1 MSYDLGELPKLLNDL
16 YDVVSRLEAI
26 APGRKFTPDG
36 HLVGSIGETVAAYAY
51 GLELLPASVKQHDA
65 RTRDGRCVQ
74 IKLTQGTSVALSYDC
89 EHLLVLQLSRSTG
102 FIEVY
107 NGPGAPVWQEIES
120 KAAVGRQRQITLSR
134 LRTFPPIAARDQ
146 PYPSI
151 PSPAAAAHSRHRHD
165 KRIRPGD
172 HGGEGY
178 LLTMPR
184 PATVPISRTKWAILF
199 SEQGGCC
206 AGCFKRLDDD
216 VHVDH
221 VMPLARGGYDVFENL
236 QLLHA
241 RCNLVKGDMGPAAWF
256 ARQKRWLLA
265 ETAQIRRRQMLVTL
279 DPALVTRAAGHGEEG
294 TPAGV
299 GNHRRRRTAIARRTL
314 V

>member
-120 KAAVGRQRQITLSR
+120 KAAVGRQRQITLSG
-134 LRTFPPIAARDQ
+134 LRTFPRSQHAI
-146 PYPSI
+146 S
-151 PSPAAAAHSRHRHD
+151 
-165 KRIRPGD
+165 RIRP
-172 HGGEGY
+172 
-178 LLTMPR
+178 
-184 PATVPISRTKWAILF
+184 F
-199 SEQGGCC
+199 
-206 AGCFKRLDDD
+206 
-216 VHVDH
+216 
-221 VMPLARGGYDVFENL
+221 
-236 QLLHA
+236 
-241 RCNLVKGDMGPAAWF
+241 
-256 ARQKRWLLA
+256 
-265 ETAQIRRRQMLVTL
+265 
-279 DPALVTRAAGHGEEG
+279 PALLPQLIPDIATTSASDQAITAARA
-294 TPAGV
+294 TS
-299 GNHRRRRTAIARRTL
+299 
-314 V
+314 